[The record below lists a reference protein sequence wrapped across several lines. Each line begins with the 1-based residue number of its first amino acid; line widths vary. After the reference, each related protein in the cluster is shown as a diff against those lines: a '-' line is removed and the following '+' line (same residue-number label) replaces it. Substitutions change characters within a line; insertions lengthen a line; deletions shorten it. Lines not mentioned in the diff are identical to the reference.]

1 MQTKSRK
8 NLSKSQNILTK
19 SFFLF
24 SFLHQYTPIDSLEEL
39 PAPPFRAACSSLS
52 SCLFLLF
59 KLPVPPIQQKE
70 NDIREW
76 ISVFLYKDVRKGDIN
91 QENEDFLLLLSRT
104 LQISIYFA

>member
-39 PAPPFRAACSSLS
+39 PAPPFRAACSSPS
-52 SCLFLLF
+52 NCLFLPFELS
-59 KLPVPPIQQKE
+59 VPPFQTACSSYSTKRE
-70 NDIREW
+70 RYPRVDI
-76 ISVFLYKDVRKGDIN
+76 G
-91 QENEDFLLLLSRT
+91 LLV
-104 LQISIYFA
+104 